1 MQTRTS
7 LLPGALLT
15 LLLALPP
22 CASALNVAQYKGL
35 SKDAAMMY
43 MLGYSEA
50 LYSLAGTAGGEH
62 FLRVP
67 ADHNARSV
75 CWPDKENLNGTALRH
90 RVDAFLNSPGFELV
104 KRKLAGLDPRRLPMG
119 FIVLETLRR
128 DFPCN

>member
-50 LYSLAGTAGGEH
+50 LYSFAGTADGQH
-62 FLRVP
+62 FLKIP
-67 ADHNARSV
+67 ADRTPRSV
-75 CWPDKENLNGTALRH
+75 CWPDKKNLNGTALQAM
-90 RVDAFLNSPGFELV
+90 VDEFLHSQSFEVV
-104 KRKLAGLDPRRLPMG
+104 KQKLPELNPKKLPMG
-119 FIVLETLRR
+119 FIVMETLRK
-128 DFPCN
+128 DFPCK